1 MPASTSAFSSVK
13 LPAALVDRARQSA
26 QPLRRSVASQIE
38 YWATLGQIV
47 ESTGLSVQDARAA
60 IEAHEANEAA
70 ARAAPAD
77 VLQADA
83 IAARFL
89 ATEADGSL
97 AQRVRDG
104 VAQNRRRATVVAQ
117 APA

>member
-1 MPASTSAFSSVK
+1 MSQQVSFAGQLFPEHMAEVASRWF
-13 LPAALVDRARQSA
+13 
-26 QPLRRSVASQIE
+26 RSVINNRPDGEGGPEQPSSADI
-38 YWATLGQIV
+38 
-47 ESTGLSVQDARAA
+47 
-60 IEAHEANEAA
+60 EAA